1 MSPFIKVVTVHW
13 TVTVHWLYSLTPWS
27 HLKFRRQWGFYFRC
41 WAASYL
47 HFYRLSS
54 YQIGP
59 VTKDNKFLLRTN
71 PPFHRSK
78 VGLLNWAQLRRSI
91 KSIVLIFT
99 SITDDER
106 SSEEIRHPPVIL
118 TGRWNISVEIAVKM
132 WGKDYG
138 EKYEMDN
145 RRVRIIWNITARAQ
159 SMVSLTPRGSNV
171 VYKVDH
177 SGSQEKSELAHYNSC
192 SCVTRRPPNHCCHD
206 LGAGLLSNCITPLHC
221 GQSGGQTQYYVLE
234 LLFWPWQIKSS

>member
-1 MSPFIKVVTVHW
+1 M
-13 TVTVHWLYSLTPWS
+13 TVHWLYSLTPWS

-91 KSIVLIFT
+91 RSIVLIFT

-118 TGRWNISVEIAVKM
+118 TGRWNIFHSKKWAGIPVENMMNVRTIFDFQYFGNPVFNL
-132 WGKDYG
+132 DYMEVG
-138 EKYEMDN
+138 MQQAK
-145 RRVRIIWNITARAQ
+145 
-159 SMVSLTPRGSNV
+159 LTNV
-171 VYKVDH
+171 
-177 SGSQEKSELAHYNSC
+177 EL
-192 SCVTRRPPNHCCHD
+192 
-206 LGAGLLSNCITPLHC
+206 
-221 GQSGGQTQYYVLE
+221 
-234 LLFWPWQIKSS
+234 WPH